1 MKRLALVVPLVVALL
16 AGTLG
21 MGVTSMEPRLAAH
34 GPTSVEG
41 TEKTAVFRIG
51 KRTVREVRYADRET
65 LVYSFAL
72 ANEGRV
78 PVTVKGIASLDATP
92 RLFRY
97 LSLTDAEGR
106 ERFTIPGG
114 SRTTVELSM
123 QMHSCETLSA
133 RAGSFA
139 TQVAL
144 HVERAAVLEDVVTLA
159 LPEEVHTGTPR
170 EASCPTATATSRPPG

>member
-1 MKRLALVVPLVVALL
+1 VKLLALVVPLVVALL
-16 AGTLG
+16 AGTFG
-21 MGVTSMEPRLAAH
+21 MSVAGTEPRLATH
-34 GPTSVEG
+34 GPTSVAG

-51 KRTVREVRYADRET
+51 ERTVREVRYADRET

-78 PVTVKGIASLDATP
+78 PVTVTGLAPLEASP

-97 LSLTDAEGR
+97 LALTDAEGQ
-106 ERFTIPGG
+106 ERFTIPGR

-123 QMHSCETLSA
+123 KMHSCETLSA

-144 HVERAAVLEDVVTLA
+144 RVERAGVIEDVVTLA
-159 LPEEVHTGTPR
+159 LPEEVHTGSPR
-170 EASCPTATATSRPPG
+170 EALCPNATATSRPPG

>member
-1 MKRLALVVPLVVALL
+1 VKRLALVGPFVVALL

-21 MGVTSMEPRLAAH
+21 MSVAGNEPRLVAH
-34 GPTSVEG
+34 GPTAVAG
-41 TEKTAVFRIG
+41 TEKTAVFRVG

-78 PVTVKGIASLDATP
+78 PVTVTGLAPLDATP

-97 LSLTDAEGR
+97 LSLTDTEGR

-114 SRTTVELSM
+114 SRTTVQLSM

-139 TQVAL
+139 THVSL
-144 HVERAAVLEDVVTLA
+144 HTERAAVIEDAVTVT
-159 LPEEVHTGTPR
+159 LPEEVHTGSPR
-170 EASCPTATATSRPPG
+170 EASCPNATATSRPPG